1 MFEHWVR
8 SRATCAICCGLDD
21 QASNWLVFT
30 WPCPSSPFH
39 QNTLAS
45 FFSLLRS
52 SIRSH
57 SRCTTINTRS
67 CRVRSKKLSQ
77 SLTQNQQFF
86 RAVPYICSS
95 SNLHWLNRAKL
106 DRFRAQLRCDQV
118 SCSSTVAS
126 AVPGR
131 TTGKTGKWGSANIL

>member
-1 MFEHWVR
+1 MLVHRVR

-30 WPCPSSPFH
+30 WPCPSSRFR

-52 SIRSH
+52 SLALALHYNQH
-57 SRCTTINTRS
+57 SLVSREVEKVESKFNSKSTVLPCCTLHIQ
-67 CRVRSKKLSQ
+67 LDPQ
-77 SLTQNQQFF
+77 
-86 RAVPYICSS
+86 I
-95 SNLHWLNRAKL
+95 LHWLNRAKL
-106 DRFRAQLRCDQV
+106 DRFRAQLRCDRV
-118 SCSSTVAS
+118 SYNSTVAS